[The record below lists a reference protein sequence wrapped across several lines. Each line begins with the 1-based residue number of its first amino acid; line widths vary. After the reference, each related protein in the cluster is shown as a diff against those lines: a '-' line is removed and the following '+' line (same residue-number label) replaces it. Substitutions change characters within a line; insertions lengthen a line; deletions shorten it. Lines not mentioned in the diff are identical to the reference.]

1 MKKVSVIIPVYG
13 VDKYIWNTVE
23 SVLAQTYKKF
33 EILIIDDG
41 SPDESIKICQ
51 QFNDP
56 RIKIICQ
63 ENRGPSGARNTGI
76 RQSKG
81 EYLAFIDGDDI
92 WLPEKLEKHV
102 NHLETSPDVGV
113 SFSCTAFIDESGQ
126 PLGIYQLPK
135 LKGITP
141 PYLLCRDPISNGSN
155 PVIRR
160 QAFDAIKFQDNLYG
174 DVEDFYFDE
183 RFRRSEDSECWLRIS
198 IQSDWKIEGIPEVL
212 TLYRVNSGGLSANWH
227 KHLES
232 WEKLIEKTR
241 SYAPE
246 LTREWENLARAY
258 QLRYLAR
265 RAVSLQAGYVAV
277 ELVNQA
283 LASDWRI
290 LLEEPRRTLI
300 TLAAAYLVCLLPQPL
315 YSKIE
320 NLALRITGA
329 TQRRRI
335 LQH

>member
-1 MKKVSVIIPVYG
+1 MPLCRETFMHWQHYNLKASIMALKMKKVSVIIPVYG
-13 VDKYIWNTVE
+13 VDKYIGTTLE
-23 SVLAQTYKKF
+23 SVLAQTYKNF
-33 EILIIDDG
+33 ELLIIDDG
-41 SPDESIKICQ
+41 SPDRSIKICQ

-56 RIKIICQ
+56 RIKIIRQ

-92 WLPEKLEKHV
+92 WLPEKLEKQV

-126 PLGIYQLPK
+126 RLGIYQLPK

-141 PYLLCRDPISNGSN
+141 PYLLCRNPISNGSN

-198 IQSDWKIEGIPEVL
+198 IQTDWKIEGIPEAL
-212 TLYRVNSGGLSANWH
+212 TLYRVNSRGLSANWH
-227 KHLES
+227 KHLDS
-232 WEKLIEKTR
+232 WE
-241 SYAPE
+241 
-246 LTREWENLARAY
+246 N
-258 QLRYLAR
+258 
-265 RAVSLQAGYVAV
+265 
-277 ELVNQA
+277 
-283 LASDWRI
+283 
-290 LLEEPRRTLI
+290 
-300 TLAAAYLVCLLPQPL
+300 
-315 YSKIE
+315 
-320 NLALRITGA
+320 
-329 TQRRRI
+329 
-335 LQH
+335 

>member
-1 MKKVSVIIPVYG
+1 
-13 VDKYIWNTVE
+13 
-23 SVLAQTYKKF
+23 
-33 EILIIDDG
+33 
-41 SPDESIKICQ
+41 
-51 QFNDP
+51 
-56 RIKIICQ
+56 
-63 ENRGPSGARNTGI
+63 
-76 RQSKG
+76 
-81 EYLAFIDGDDI
+81 
-92 WLPEKLEKHV
+92 
-102 NHLETSPDVGV
+102 
-113 SFSCTAFIDESGQ
+113 
-126 PLGIYQLPK
+126 LG
-135 LKGITP
+135 
-141 PYLLCRDPISNGSN
+141 
-155 PVIRR
+155 
-160 QAFDAIKFQDNLYG
+160 
-174 DVEDFYFDE
+174 
-183 RFRRSEDSECWLRIS
+183 
-198 IQSDWKIEGIPEVL
+198 
-212 TLYRVNSGGLSANWH
+212 
-227 KHLES
+227 
-232 WEKLIEKTR
+232 KLIEKTR